1 VSAKTKRRVAE
12 LRIAGAGVTKIM
24 RDTGLTKTVA
34 TRLVQDVDEALGTI
48 RAVGISTGQR
58 FASESQDSNLA

>member
-1 VSAKTKRRVAE
+1 
-12 LRIAGAGVTKIM
+12 M

-58 FASESQDSNLA
+58 FARESQDSNLA